1 LHRERGV
8 SMAEPTGAY
17 EQLKND
23 LGYLQLGRAAECF
36 ATVADQAKAGGWS
49 HVEYLARV
57 VAEQASATT
66 NRRLAA
72 RLRYARFPYR
82 RSVEDFDF
90 DFQPTVDRKLVE
102 DLASLRFIAEGRSI
116 AFLGQPGCG
125 KTHLAVALAT
135 RAVEAGYR
143 GYFTT
148 ADDMV
153 TTLGRARVEGT
164 WASKLRTYT
173 APSVLVIDDVGL
185 LPMGRDAAAAFFHV
199 VAHRYDKHAPTLV
212 TTNRGLPAWGEVFGD
227 DVVAGAILDRILHR
241 AVVFNIR
248 GPSWRMREH
257 QALAETTR
265 DPDHDDTNNSGGGR
279 RGQH

>member
-1 LHRERGV
+1 M
-8 SMAEPTGAY
+8 STSSPY
-17 EQLKND
+17 EQLKDD

-36 ATVADQAKAGGWS
+36 ATLADHAKAEGWS

-57 VAEQASATT
+57 IAEQASATT

-82 RSVEDFDF
+82 RTIEDFDF
-90 DFQPTVDRKLVE
+90 DFQPSVDRKLIT
-102 DLASLRFIAEGRSI
+102 DLATLRFITEGRSI

-135 RAVEAGYR
+135 KAVEAGYR

-153 TTLGRARVEGT
+153 VALVRSRVEGT
-164 WASKLRTYT
+164 WVAKLRTYT
-173 APSVLVIDDVGL
+173 APTVLVIDDVGL
-185 LPMGRDAAAAFFHV
+185 LPMGREAASALFHV
-199 VAHRYDKHAPTLV
+199 ISHRYQKGAPTLV
-212 TTNRGLPAWGEVFGD
+212 TTNRSLPGWGEIFGD
-227 DVVAGAILDRILHR
+227 DVLAGAVLDRLLHR

-248 GPSWRMREH
+248 GPSWRVREH
-257 QALAETTR
+257 QALAQANR
-265 DPDHDDTNNSGGGR
+265 SPDDDDTTNNRTR
-279 RGQH
+279 RGR

>member
-1 LHRERGV
+1 MTETQ
-8 SMAEPTGAY
+8 SPY
-17 EQLKND
+17 EQLKGD

-36 ATVADQAKAGGWS
+36 ATLADQAKTEGWS
-49 HVEYLARV
+49 HVEFLARV
-57 VAEQASATT
+57 IAEQAASTT

-82 RSVEDFDF
+82 RTVAEFDF
-90 DFQPTVDRKLVE
+90 DFQPSVDRKLVA
-102 DLASLRFIAEGRSI
+102 DLATLRFITEGRSV

-135 RAVEAGYR
+135 LAVEAGYR

-153 TTLGRARVEGT
+153 VALGRARLDGT

-173 APSVLVIDDVGL
+173 APTVLVIDDVGL
-185 LPMGRDAAAAFFHV
+185 LPMERDAASAFFHV
-199 VAHRYDKHAPTLV
+199 ISHRYDKHAPTLV
-212 TTNRGLPAWGEVFGD
+212 TTNRGLPGWGAVFGD

-257 QALAETTR
+257 QALADATR
-265 DPDHDDTNNSGGGR
+265 GPDDDKPSNGRGR
-279 RGQH
+279 RGR